1 MTYSFPEL
9 EELEGKIKHKQ
20 NELGAIFTEGTDGG
34 ALDLSKVKAI
44 SGTNAEKA
52 AHIRKLNDELTDLS
66 KQADPLRDV
75 KAAGDRHTRGDA
87 GDDGHSEKG
96 DDRGSDRGERQVKS
110 LGEQFADAVNG
121 RPDVKRFTQTFDA
134 VDLKAT
140 MTTAAGWAP
149 DVIRGPRLVNFATRP
164 LELLDLIPTTTT
176 NQTSI
181 AYMEETTFTNA
192 AAERNEG
199 AAKAES
205 ALALTEKTSA
215 VRSIATSL
223 PVTDEQLE
231 DVERIQSYIDNR
243 LGFFIRQRLE
253 SQILVGDG
261 IAPNLRGVNNVVGI
275 QVQPKGADPTPDAIY
290 KAMVLVMTTG
300 QAVPDGVVMNPLD
313 WQDVRLLRTADG
325 IYIWGSPSEAG
336 PERIWG
342 LDVVLSQAQT
352 QNTAVVGAW
361 KMFSELAVKKGVTIE
376 RGFINDDFTKD
387 ITRLRAEMRAA
398 LIFYRPT
405 AFAQVTGV

>member
-9 EELEGKIKHKQ
+9 DELEGKIKHKQ
-20 NELGAIFTEGTDGG
+20 NELGAIFTEGSDGSI
-34 ALDLSKVKAI
+34 LDLSKVKSI

-66 KQADPLRDV
+66 KAADPLRDV
-75 KAAGDRHTRGDA
+75 KAAANCLDEA

-96 DDRGSDRGERQVKS
+96 DDRGSDRGEPKVKS
-110 LGEQFADAVNG
+110 LGKQFADAVNG

-149 DVIRGPRLVNFATRP
+149 DVIRGPRLVDFATRP

-192 AAERNEG
+192 AAERLEG
-199 AAKAES
+199 GLKAES
-205 ALALTEKTSA
+205 ALGLTEKTSA
-215 VRSIATSL
+215 VRSIATTL

-253 SQILVGDG
+253 AQILVGDG

-275 QVQPKGADPTPDAIY
+275 QVQAKGTDPTPDAIY

-342 LDVVLSQAQT
+342 LNVVLTQAQT
-352 QNTAVVGAW
+352 VNVAVVGAW

-376 RGFINDDFTKD
+376 RGFINDDFSRD

-405 AFAQVTGV
+405 AFAQVTGI